1 MTCTE
6 VRDHQIENLVA
17 IQPPTPKYELGTTV
31 YVPYVK
37 DGYAEAECPDCKGTK
52 VWHVKTG
59 SGLEFETPC
68 QRCDKSYG
76 MPGYRERALEPAFRE
91 TTIQRIRIEWGESK
105 DKHTPEQQVRYIFDA
120 YANGGYGE
128 DDLCVTQAEALAAA
142 SKQME
147 GPYYRRD
154 ERRQQDEEYARS
166 LKGVNL
172 RTAFEIEA
180 VKNFKEMKAK
190 YDAAVEA
197 IIELK
202 DDHISGL
209 IRHSFDSGRQEC
221 IARHLLERIDEPV
234 PDDWGEY

>member
-1 MTCTE
+1 MSQAMADA
-6 VRDHQIENLVA
+6 VAAENITA

-37 DGYAEAECPDCKGTK
+37 DDFAEAECPDCKGTK
-52 VWHVKTG
+52 IWHVRTG

-76 MPGYRERALEPAFRE
+76 VPGYRERALEPAFRE
-91 TTIQRIRIEWGESK
+91 YTIQRIRIEWGKSK
-105 DKHTPEQQVRYIFDA
+105 DKHTPKQQVRYILDA
-120 YANGGYGE
+120 YGGDYGE
-128 DDLCVTQAEALAAA
+128 DGFCVTQAEALAAA
-142 SKQME
+142 SKKME
-147 GPYYRRD
+147 APYYRRD
-154 ERRQQDEEYARS
+154 ERRQQDVEYARS

-180 VKNFKEMKAK
+180 ANNLKEMKAK
-190 YDAAVEA
+190 YDAAVSA

-202 DDHISGL
+202 DDYISGL
-209 IRHSFDSGRQEC
+209 IRCDFDSGRQEC

-234 PDDWGEY
+234 PDEWGYD